1 MNISEVQGLVET
13 GVWCVGS
20 QPLGI
25 ELFVCGGRKSAGAAD
40 CAAGAT
46 TLSSGRAAPSW
57 VAERVG
63 LALRLLTGTGN
74 SGGQCL
80 QQVLWH
86 KGHS

>member
-1 MNISEVQGLVET
+1 MSGALVPSR
-13 GVWCVGS
+13 C
-20 QPLGI
+20 
-25 ELFVCGGRKSAGAAD
+25 ELNYLSAGKESAEAAD